1 MQALTSF
8 NVISFFEDFT
18 AASYIWDERVHASDK
33 DKEEK
38 KPQSLQKPGWD
49 ARLFHCNIHHIMSQR
64 PFVLM
69 PLSKNICNAPL
80 KW

>member
-33 DKEEK
+33 DKEAKTPESAEAGARRSAL
-38 KPQSLQKPGWD
+38 SLQYSP
-49 ARLFHCNIHHIMSQR
+49 HYE
-64 PFVLM
+64 P
-69 PLSKNICNAPL
+69 APVCAYVAL
-80 KW
+80 QKHL